1 MLGRGR
7 RHRCR
12 HRRSE
17 RSRSRVRAPGRSIR
31 GRRAVGLGHGRS
43 GPGVAAADHR
53 GRASGRPRS
62 RPERSSASRRRR
74 TPVFLAR
81 ELIVLASAQQ
91 HLGVDDTD
99 DLVAEAFAIARRT
112 AARLIVHDARLHL
125 GQRHAGQAPDQFG
138 LTRREREVVDLVAA
152 GASNTQVATALAISP
167 STVRKHLEHAYEK
180 LNVSSRTAAA
190 ALTADSRS
198 SRSAPSQA
206 P

>member
-1 MLGRGR
+1 MFERLAGRFVDDGL
-7 RHRCR
+7 
-12 HRRSE
+12 SVWDTVD
-17 RSRSRVRAPGRSIR
+17 RVRALLRLTIGDAR
-31 GRRAVGLGHGRS
+31 G
-43 GPGVAAADHR
+43 AAEIAT
-53 GRASGRPRS
+53 GAIV
-62 RPERSSASRRRR
+62 ASRRRR

-152 GASNTQVATALAISP
+152 GASNTQVATALEISP